1 MPKVSDLSGVKVF
14 VVKDVRRPKEGQPTT
29 KLSKLG
35 KVHMAV
41 FTPDGRRVVGFLV
54 RRPDVAGMVKR
65 EDVFLAVDS
74 YAPVEKGIRVTR
86 GDDAFDDAAR
96 ERLHVNW
103 DACIMWAGMDA
114 KTSDGKVLG
123 YVNDAEFE
131 QKTGKVTKFLVGDG
145 GMARALVGSLEIPPS
160 MLISY
165 ANGCMIVSPEAASLA
180 LNGGLAAKAG
190 EASAKAK
197 VKSAE
202 FGEKAGAAASEAVDK
217 GSFALGKAI
226 GKAKRAME
234 EAQAEDAEPEA
245 QLPATEAADVRV
257 SEPVGQIADGGSAR
271 ETKTY
276 RPAATSASTGA
287 AKATG
292 PAKATST
299 AKATGTAKK
308 KAPVPKVDGDRMAKD
323 MGRQLGKMGKM
334 FGSFKD
340 EFDKSSK

>member
-114 KTSDGKVLG
+114 KTSDGKLCCYLGEGRFTDDKIPDNFFGCAGVVEIANLQNTLEYIGHQGYRHHVGVTAGHVAASVREAFTHYLG
-123 YVNDAEFE
+123 YDL
-131 QKTGKVTKFLVGDG
+131 TLV
-145 GMARALVGSLEIPPS
+145 
-160 MLISY
+160 
-165 ANGCMIVSPEAASLA
+165 
-180 LNGGLAAKAG
+180 
-190 EASAKAK
+190 
-197 VKSAE
+197 
-202 FGEKAGAAASEAVDK
+202 
-217 GSFALGKAI
+217 
-226 GKAKRAME
+226 
-234 EAQAEDAEPEA
+234 
-245 QLPATEAADVRV
+245 
-257 SEPVGQIADGGSAR
+257 
-271 ETKTY
+271 
-276 RPAATSASTGA
+276 
-287 AKATG
+287 
-292 PAKATST
+292 
-299 AKATGTAKK
+299 
-308 KAPVPKVDGDRMAKD
+308 
-323 MGRQLGKMGKM
+323 
-334 FGSFKD
+334 
-340 EFDKSSK
+340 